1 MKLLLLTVGRLKSRP
16 HEELLSDYLRRIARI
31 CPVSHETVRET
42 KEKDPE
48 SMRTSEG
55 ERILKALAPRDS
67 VVLLD
72 EKGQMMTSMDMA
84 KWLSH
89 KMGSSK
95 GRLCLVVGGAYGVSA
110 SVRERADET
119 IALSLMTLP
128 HDLCL
133 VVLAEQVYRALSIL
147 NGSPYHH

>member
-1 MKLLLLTVGRLKSRP
+1 MKLVLLTVGRLKSRP
-16 HEELLSDYLRRIARI
+16 LGELLADYLQRIARI
-31 CPVSHETVRET
+31 CPVSHETV
-42 KEKDPE
+42 KEARGKDPE
-48 SMRTSEG
+48 SMREIEG
-55 ERILKALAPRDS
+55 QRILKALAPRDS
-67 VVLLD
+67 VILLD
-72 EKGQMMTSMDMA
+72 EKGQMMTSMNMA

-119 IALSLMTLP
+119 MALSLMTLP

>member
-1 MKLLLLTVGRLKSRP
+1 
-16 HEELLSDYLRRIARI
+16 
-31 CPVSHETVRET
+31 
-42 KEKDPE
+42 
-48 SMRTSEG
+48 MRDTEG
-55 ERILKALAPRDS
+55 QRILKALAPRDS
-67 VVLLD
+67 VILLD
-72 EKGQMMTSMDMA
+72 EKGQMMTSMNMA

-89 KMGSSK
+89 KMGSSG

-119 IALSLMTLP
+119 VALSLMTLP

>member
-1 MKLLLLTVGRLKSRP
+1 MKLVLLTVGRLKSRP
-16 HEELLSDYLRRIARI
+16 LGELLADYLQRIARI
-31 CPVSHETVRET
+31 CPVSHDTV
-42 KEKDPE
+42 KEARGMDPE
-48 SMRTSEG
+48 SMREIEG
-55 ERILKALAPRDS
+55 QRILKALAPRDS
-67 VVLLD
+67 VILLD
-72 EKGQMMTSMDMA
+72 EKGQMMTSMNMA

-89 KMGSSK
+89 KMGSSE

-119 IALSLMTLP
+119 VALSLMTLP

>member
-1 MKLLLLTVGRLKSRP
+1 MKLVLLTVGRLKSRP
-16 HEELLSDYLRRIARI
+16 HGELLADYLQRIARV
-31 CPVSHETVRET
+31 CPVFHETVKET
-42 KEKDPE
+42 RGKDPE
-48 SMRTSEG
+48 SMRESEG
-55 ERILKALAPRDS
+55 QRILKALAPRDS

-72 EKGQMMTSMDMA
+72 EKGKMMTSINMA

-89 KMGSSK
+89 KMGSSE
-95 GRLCLVVGGAYGVSA
+95 GRLCFVIGGAYGVSA

-119 IALSLMTLP
+119 LALSLMTLP

-133 VVLAEQVYRALSIL
+133 VLLAEQVYRALSIL